1 VTCSQVGGSQ
11 VGDDVLVSDT
21 RQFLLQ
27 DGVGAFQGCGVRWGG
42 SLAAE
47 GVGASHGPSAG
58 RGGAEVDLVCLEA
71 ADTTVDDD
79 SAEGL
84 DQLE

>member
-1 VTCSQVGGSQ
+1 
-11 VGDDVLVSDT
+11 
-21 RQFLLQ
+21 
-27 DGVGAFQGCGVRWGG
+27 VGAFQGCGVRWRGP
-42 SLAAE
+42 LAAE
-47 GVGASHGPSAG
+47 GVGASHGPSTG

-71 ADTTVDDD
+71 ADATVDDD